1 VQAHS
6 LTPKLREAVQAI
18 AADPERKLVRVEGG
32 YIPRLH
38 PDHVVTKRVVA
49 MLDRATRFQ
58 GDMDAEVVLTRKGEQ
73 LAHELAR
80 AEAIE
85 CEG

>member
-1 VQAHS
+1 MQAHS

-18 AADPERKLVRVEGG
+18 AADPERKLVGIEGG

-38 PDHVVTKRVVA
+38 PDRVVTKRVVA
-49 MLDRATRFQ
+49 MLDRAYIIRFQ

-73 LAHELAR
+73 LAHELAK

-85 CEG
+85 C